1 VLPLLFTIP
10 VLAQETP
17 LDRTQLP
24 QVVSAVAPEYPEAAL
39 EKGLSGQ
46 VLLEVAISETGQV
59 IGVGVVEGS
68 GSGFDESAVQA
79 MYAYVW
85 SPAIDAQGTPA
96 AAVIRYRIVF
106 DPQIAPPVRVR
117 GQVTRLDYPVGAAE
131 IRALGPSGQLTQAVS
146 DSDGNFAMVGLE
158 PGPWILSVAS
168 DGLTTETLE
177 VRVEAD
183 SIVELQVPM
192 TAPDFEPQDE
202 ADATVTIRA
211 QRVSPEVTERR
222 LTAEE
227 IQYLPGSSGDVVKA
241 IQNLPGIARAPLGIG
256 QLIVRGNNPEDTAY
270 NLDGSPIPLVFHFG
284 GLTSVV
290 SSDLLDEVAFLPGNY
305 SVRYGRKLGGVVDLR
320 TTSGLPDESKRYVSV
335 DLYQSALFVQQRL
348 GERSALTIAGR
359 RSYADVVLGP
369 VLNQVD
375 GLRVQAPRYYD
386 GQIRFQYQGDAGD
399 WDLMVFASDDRFRF
413 LGGDEDGEELV
424 VAGFADQFQRVRLRH
439 LYTVGEWNLEN
450 NIAFGPERRFF
461 EFASTTDAEEQT
473 TTLSVRQEW
482 SRPLIPGRNVGA
494 RLGLDMLAGQE
505 QFNFYVAGFG
515 EREKDAA
522 RFVAPAFYSEASLRL
537 GPVIVTPGLRADI
550 LAYDTG
556 YAITTLD
563 PRLGARADMPW
574 GSTQFK
580 ASVGKYSSF
589 AGLREVSNRAQGN
602 PDIGA
607 EYALQASAGVDQEL
621 PYGFR
626 LEATVFS
633 NWLYDLVVGREDRL
647 EFFSGPPP
655 IGPFDTGDYANDGV
669 GLSYGAELLLR
680 YDGKRSL
687 GLVTATF
694 SHSERQDRA
703 DDPVELFAYDQPI
716 VLNALYT
723 QKLGR
728 GWRVGARYRYGSGNP
743 FTEVVNRYY
752 DDERRAYVPVYGER
766 SASRLAPF
774 QSLDVRVDKL
784 WELKRVDLTGYLEVQ
799 NVTYAKNVEVMG
811 WNFDYTEETPITG
824 LPPLPVFGIKASW

>member
-1 VLPLLFTIP
+1 MLPFLFTLP

-24 QVVSAVAPEYPEAAL
+24 QVVSAVAPEYPQAAL
-39 EKGLSGQ
+39 EQGLGGE

-59 IGVGVVEGS
+59 IGVGVVEG
-68 GSGFDESAVQA
+68 GGLGFDDSAVQA

-85 SPAIDAQGTPA
+85 SPAIDAQGSPA
-96 AAVIRYRIVF
+96 AAVVRYRIVF

-131 IRALGPSGQLTQAVS
+131 IRALGPSGQLTQAVA

-168 DGLTTETLE
+168 EGLTTETLE
-177 VRVEAD
+177 VRVESD

-192 TAPDFEPQDE
+192 TAPDFEPQDD

-348 GERSALTIAGR
+348 GDRSALTIAGR

-369 VLNQVD
+369 VLNQID

-399 WDLMVFASDDRFRF
+399 WDLMLFASDDRFRF
-413 LGGDEDGEELV
+413 LGGDQDGEELV

-439 LYTVGEWNLEN
+439 LHTVGEWNLEN
-450 NIAFGPERRFF
+450 NIAFGPERRL
-461 EFASTTDAEEQT
+461 SDA
-473 TTLSVRQEW
+473 
-482 SRPLIPGRNVGA
+482 
-494 RLGLDMLAGQE
+494 
-505 QFNFYVAGFG
+505 
-515 EREKDAA
+515 
-522 RFVAPAFYSEASLRL
+522 
-537 GPVIVTPGLRADI
+537 
-550 LAYDTG
+550 
-556 YAITTLD
+556 
-563 PRLGARADMPW
+563 
-574 GSTQFK
+574 
-580 ASVGKYSSF
+580 
-589 AGLREVSNRAQGN
+589 
-602 PDIGA
+602 
-607 EYALQASAGVDQEL
+607 
-621 PYGFR
+621 
-626 LEATVFS
+626 
-633 NWLYDLVVGREDRL
+633 
-647 EFFSGPPP
+647 
-655 IGPFDTGDYANDGV
+655 
-669 GLSYGAELLLR
+669 
-680 YDGKRSL
+680 
-687 GLVTATF
+687 
-694 SHSERQDRA
+694 
-703 DDPVELFAYDQPI
+703 
-716 VLNALYT
+716 
-723 QKLGR
+723 
-728 GWRVGARYRYGSGNP
+728 
-743 FTEVVNRYY
+743 
-752 DDERRAYVPVYGER
+752 
-766 SASRLAPF
+766 
-774 QSLDVRVDKL
+774 
-784 WELKRVDLTGYLEVQ
+784 
-799 NVTYAKNVEVMG
+799 
-811 WNFDYTEETPITG
+811 
-824 LPPLPVFGIKASW
+824 

>member
-1 VLPLLFTIP
+1 MLPLLLTFP
-10 VLAQETP
+10 AFAQEAP
-17 LDRTQLP
+17 ADRTQLP
-24 QVVSAVAPEYPEAAL
+24 QVLAAVPPAYPEAAL
-39 EKGLSGQ
+39 EQGLSSQ
-46 VLLEVAISETGQV
+46 VLLEVAISETGSV
-59 IGVGVVEGS
+59 IGVAVVES
-68 GSGFDESAVQA
+68 GGPGFDESAVQA
-79 MYAYVW
+79 MWAYNW
-85 SPAIDAQGTPA
+85 SPAIDAEGTPA

-131 IRALGPSGQLTQAVS
+131 IRALGPSGQLTQAVT
-146 DSDGNFAMVGLE
+146 DADGNFAMVGLE
-158 PGPWILSVAS
+158 PGAWILSVAYE
-168 DGLTTETLE
+168 GLTTETLE
-177 VRVEAD
+177 IRVTAD
-183 SIVELQVPM
+183 SIVELNVPLSS
-192 TAPDFEPQDE
+192 PDFEPQDE
-202 ADATVTIRA
+202 SDATITVRA

-241 IQNLPGIARAPLGIG
+241 VQNLPGIARAPLGIG

-290 SSDLLDEVAFLPGNY
+290 SGDMLQEVAYLPGNY

-386 GQIRFQYQGDAGD
+386 GQIRFQYEGDAGD
-399 WDLMVFASDDRFRF
+399 WDLLVFASDDRFRF
-413 LGGDEDGEELV
+413 LGGDEEEEV
-424 VAGFADQFQRVRLRH
+424 VAGFADQFQRIRLRH
-439 LYTVGEWNLEN
+439 LHTVGEWDLEN
-450 NIAFGPERRFF
+450 TIAFGPERRFF

-482 SRPLIPGRNVGA
+482 SRPLLPDRNIGA
-494 RLGLDMLAGQE
+494 RFGLDMLAGQE
-505 QFNFYVAGFG
+505 QFDFYVAGFG
-515 EREKDAA
+515 DREKDSA
-522 RFVAPAFYSEASLRL
+522 RFVAPALYGEASLRV
-537 GPVIVTPGLRADI
+537 GPVILTPGVRADV

-556 YAITTLD
+556 YAIGSVD
-563 PRLGARADMPW
+563 PRIGARANMPW
-574 GSTQFK
+574 GTTQFK
-580 ASVGKYSSF
+580 ASVGRYSSY
-589 AGLREVSNRAQGN
+589 AGLREVSARAQGN

-607 EYALQASAGVDQEL
+607 EYAIQASAGVDQEL

-626 LEATVFS
+626 VEATVFS
-633 NWLYDLVVGREDRL
+633 NWLHDLVVGREDRL

-669 GLSYGAELLLR
+669 GISYGAEVLVR

-694 SHSERQDRA
+694 SHSERQDRP

-716 VLNALYT
+716 VLNALYS

-766 SASRLAPF
+766 SAARLAAF

-824 LPPLPVFGIKASW
+824 FPPLPVFGVKASW